1 MLIGTW
7 GLLLYLSTEPVYI
20 VCGDDDKAK
29 ACFSTFAVAA

>member
-7 GLLLYLSTEPVYI
+7 GWLLYLSTEPLLCI
-20 VCGDDDKAK
+20 ANDEELK